1 MRVIPYQPKD
11 LDGFWESRVKGWL
24 VRGVRACIK
33 RKVNIG
39 ATTLIFCYLDFFG
52 SLIKP
57 KAQSRQRFYS
67 MVNDYLGPV
76 NSDYSTYKCK
86 LYKDFRCGLVHEA
99 VMSKGTG
106 IFRSSDLGDAGYEHM
121 KVYHNALFL
130 DLIQLGDDF
139 VRAVGQLKAD
149 IDNDPKKK
157 QRAVKRLRDLG
168 WSLPK
173 RVIFL
178 GWQLGPQGTNCPLD
192 N

>member
-1 MRVIPYQPKD
+1 MRIKPYQPRD
-11 LDGFWESRVKGWL
+11 FDDFWKTRVNEWI
-24 VRGVRACIK
+24 VRGVRVCIE

-39 ATTLIFCYLDFFG
+39 ATTLIFCYIDFFG

-67 MVNDYLGPV
+67 MVDNYLGPV
-76 NSDYSTYKCK
+76 NPDYSTYKCK
-86 LYKDFRCGLVHEA
+86 LYEDFRCGLVHEA

-106 IFRSSDLGDAGYEHM
+106 IFRSSDPGDAGYEHM

-139 VRAVGQLKAD
+139 VRAIGQLKAD
-149 IDNDPKKK
+149 IDSDPKKK

-168 WSLPK
+168 WALTKEP
-173 RVIFL
+173 I
-178 GWQLGPQGTNCPLD
+178 
-192 N
+192 